1 METAETYEKACRQR
15 GTKPLPDLLAALSSE
30 ATQFDLQP
38 GPLVLAKQSEADLA
52 GLGVVLQDRRCRF
65 RELRV
70 AGVGLGRSHLAALCA
85 GLRDNGTLQILD
97 LSNNR
102 LVTGEGLGSLW
113 QCLDSL
119 PGLESLDL
127 SHNAYFLGRLT
138 SEGSTGLCDLIEESV
153 CLRTLILDY
162 NAITGTGLPLAL
174 THNDSLSSLSIESNP
189 LAFDA
194 VMGLLDSLVT
204 NKSLHYLGLGGCRL
218 EGAAPIKE
226 NSNGLLSKLEV
237 VTLKLAQVLRHSGL
251 TALALDLDPQAD
263 VQLEELESTLVK
275 HNRSLTAIHSKGID
289 WTKVRGALAG
299 INRAL
304 KANQWLAQNER
315 LPKEQRS
322 EPSKDIEDLISTKS
336 RKRTDPA
343 TSSPSSTDTY
353 PKSLRNP
360 RSPSPT
366 VLRSQDS
373 APAAASPENIAHL
386 RLHDSL
392 SADPRGY
399 GSSAGTP
406 QFTPYASTFIK
417 KPLIRESW
425 TRSSA
430 GKTKELATEPS
441 LPTPYS
447 SDRSLSP
454 PRYRSREPPYI
465 ESMRSDNEAMR
476 KYISELSS
484 RLALV
489 EEMGLKHREEVL
501 ETQDNLEETQKL
513 LRVIEGKFEATET
526 QGKGGA
532 WERLEALEKREVGK
546 VRLFEALG
554 KEVETLRTAQLDSTR
569 QITTLEGQLK
579 AEIAKN
585 ELLSKLH
592 SEKAENASKSI
603 QTLLSKQDQLETKME
618 KLRRELHDSL
628 RTRCKKEVSEAFKR
642 VDSRLQSLESSFPK
656 DLERGSDLTSA
667 RADAPIQLARLEER
681 LCDVEREMG
690 NFSTVKKKLLDTT
703 KRVKGLEQGL
713 GASKEAPAPI
723 QTEGFH
729 RVEKVQAVST
739 SHRARHRPLTPSLK
753 ENSSEVWG
761 TERGLG
767 DFLPGEAESVVI
779 GALMERTRRSKRSQA
794 DLRLSF
800 RSNSPATSAVR
811 AREPSVDLQE
821 FLKQK
826 GFSFSEAQ

>member
-1 METAETYEKACRQR
+1 M
-15 GTKPLPDLLAALSSE
+15 
-30 ATQFDLQP
+30 
-38 GPLVLAKQSEADLA
+38 
-52 GLGVVLQDRRCRF
+52 
-65 RELRV
+65 
-70 AGVGLGRSHLAALCA
+70 
-85 GLRDNGTLQILD
+85 
-97 LSNNR
+97 
-102 LVTGEGLGSLW
+102 
-113 QCLDSL
+113 
-119 PGLESLDL
+119 
-127 SHNAYFLGRLT
+127 
-138 SEGSTGLCDLIEESV
+138 CDLIEESG

-162 NAITGTGLPLAL
+162 NALTGIGLPLAL
-174 THNDSLSSLSIESNP
+174 AHNDSLSSLSIENNP
-189 LAFDA
+189 LSFDSI
-194 VMGLLDSLVT
+194 MGLLDSLVT
-204 NKSLHYLGLGGCRL
+204 NKSLQYLGLGGCRL

-289 WTKVRGALAG
+289 WIKVRGPLAG

-304 KANQWLAQNER
+304 KANQWISQNER

-322 EPSKDIEDLISTKS
+322 EPSKDIEDLISTKN
-336 RKRTDPA
+336 RKRTDPN

-373 APAAASPENIAHL
+373 APAAASPETITHL
-386 RLHDSL
+386 RLRDSL
-392 SADPRGY
+392 SADPRSY

-406 QFTPYASTFIK
+406 QFTPHASTFLK
-417 KPLIRESW
+417 KPRIRENW
-425 TRSSA
+425 ARSSA
-430 GKTKELATEPS
+430 GKLKELVTEPS

-454 PRYRSREPPYI
+454 PHYRSREQSYI
-465 ESMRSDNEAMR
+465 ESMRNDNEALR

-513 LRVIEGKFEATET
+513 LRLIEGKFEATET

-532 WERLEALEKREVGK
+532 WERLEALERREQGK

-554 KEVETLRTAQLDSTR
+554 KEVDTLRTAQQDSTR
-569 QITTLEGQLK
+569 QIQTLESQLK
-579 AEIAKN
+579 AETARN
-585 ELLSKLH
+585 ELLTKLH
-592 SEKAENASKSI
+592 SEKTENITKSI
-603 QTLLSKQDQLETKME
+603 QTLQSIQEQLETKVE
-618 KLRRELHDSL
+618 KLRRELQDTL
-628 RTRCKKEVSEAFKR
+628 RTRCKKEVSEALKK
-642 VDSRLQSLESSFPK
+642 VENRLQSLESSFPK

-667 RADAPIQLARLEER
+667 RAEAPLQLTRLEER
-681 LCDVEREMG
+681 LCDVEREMS
-690 NFSTVKKKLLDTT
+690 NFSNVKKKLLDTT

-713 GASKEAPAPI
+713 VTSKEPPAPI

-729 RVEKVQAVST
+729 RIEKVQAVST
-739 SHRARHRPLTPSLK
+739 SHRASRHRPLTSLK

-800 RSNSPATSAVR
+800 RSNSPAKPSAVR

-821 FLKQK
+821 FLRAK